1 MANDEQDQDDHDDRP
16 LLFGPIE
23 DEQGRISALVVKGKL
38 SAAQDVF
45 VREHMGD
52 PSLDSGN
59 IQVWR
64 LAKPSSYIKDN
75 WRWLHNGLTWKA
87 EQLGLE
93 LQFTDWIGEIDNKG
107 VIAGLTGPLFDEKE
121 SDELISAYKRSK
133 IEAEAKPTQKE
144 ITGFQRLLNKAWA
157 LRDPNLKPV
166 DRLTLFAILHYCWSK
181 DYCTEWEQTIADDVG
196 CSVRHLQRSLN
207 TLVKYG
213 YIRVE
218 HRHRHKSV
226 YRVLRKD
233 LIPPYPNKK
242 SGG

>member
-107 VIAGLTGPLFDEKE
+107 GIAGVTGPLVDEKE
-121 SDELISAYKRSK
+121 WDEVISAYKRSK

-166 DRLTLFAILHYCWSK
+166 R
-181 DYCTEWEQTIADDVG
+181 
-196 CSVRHLQRSLN
+196 
-207 TLVKYG
+207 
-213 YIRVE
+213 
-218 HRHRHKSV
+218 
-226 YRVLRKD
+226 
-233 LIPPYPNKK
+233 
-242 SGG
+242 